1 MAGLPRAVI
10 KTAEDMMTKM
20 QIDYSKDLSANKRK
34 SKVPTPDV
42 PQLSLVLGIKTKLVY
57 TASQF
62 HTFDKIVQ
70 FLQSSVVAQ

>member
-1 MAGLPRAVI
+1 MLFRSTSGYTSRNLPMLAKMAGLPRAVI

-42 PQLSLVLGIKTKLVY
+42 PQLSLVFG
-57 TASQF
+57 
-62 HTFDKIVQ
+62 DKD
-70 FLQSSVVAQ
+70 